1 LFAYAAQDVKITPG
15 FKDLPRP
22 EKNLRPKLL
31 VSAEKAARI
40 AAEYGGKRN
49 GIDVFLNSCAGI
61 KTITEHLADKS
72 LEENELFDFIE
83 FLLTKKAV
91 ALHL

>member
-1 LFAYAAQDVKITPG
+1 
-15 FKDLPRP
+15 
-22 EKNLRPKLL
+22 
-31 VSAEKAARI
+31 VSAENAARI
-40 AAEYGGKRN
+40 AAEYGVKRN
-49 GIDVFLNSCAGI
+49 GIDAFLNSCAGI

-72 LEENELFDFIE
+72 FEENELFDFIE